1 MWNKYAIKRLQ
12 QCQFSEN
19 ICTDHSV
26 WLILL
31 FYTILWKFIKSKVSL
46 PIGDYCFAWTHVCL
60 WLEEFYTMPF
70 CHVMFLLFPF
80 FLRFNDSC
88 QWHTKMMV
96 GGLKIW
102 WNLDFIIAGYLLLYF
117 WKKVDHQGQIC
128 LLRSWQIF
136 LMTDMNQHIVLLWRS
151 HVAVLRIWSL
161 SVQHNTIVII
171 VNVCIHLQLD
181 TALTWQ
187 CSNLHENKRTLFF

>member
-1 MWNKYAIKRLQ
+1 MTDASILVLDQQSKMLKKNCSPRCSSWALYNVNKVVSPQSFIVWNKYAIKRLQ

-80 FLRFNDSC
+80 FLTFNDSC

-102 WNLDFIIAGYLLLYF
+102 WNLDFI
-117 WKKVDHQGQIC
+117 
-128 LLRSWQIF
+128 
-136 LMTDMNQHIVLLWRS
+136 M
-151 HVAVLRIWSL
+151 
-161 SVQHNTIVII
+161 
-171 VNVCIHLQLD
+171 
-181 TALTWQ
+181 
-187 CSNLHENKRTLFF
+187 